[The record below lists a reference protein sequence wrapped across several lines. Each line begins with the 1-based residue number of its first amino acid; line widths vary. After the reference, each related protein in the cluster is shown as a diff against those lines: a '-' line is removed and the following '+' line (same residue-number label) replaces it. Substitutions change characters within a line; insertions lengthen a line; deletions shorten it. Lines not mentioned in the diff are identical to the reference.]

1 LVPAW
6 LLVVV
11 VIGALPHGDFHGILG
26 VQRHELRLVA
36 FSITGGVGYAW
47 RLGRRRPATWQAL
60 TRPLIAAAAAYAI
73 CFVAVAVMR
82 LLFIPQQSL
91 GVTLITD
98 SPGRALPV
106 AVVVAAVGYLLE
118 IVRVA
123 RRTA

>member
-1 LVPAW
+1 M
-6 LLVVV
+6 
-11 VIGALPHGDFHGILG
+11 VIGALRHGDFHGILG
-26 VQRHELRLVA
+26 FSTTNFGWLV

-47 RLGRRRPATWQAL
+47 RLGRRRPATWQAV

>member
-1 LVPAW
+1 
-6 LLVVV
+6 
-11 VIGALPHGDFHGILG
+11 
-26 VQRHELRLVA
+26 
-36 FSITGGVGYAW
+36 
-47 RLGRRRPATWQAL
+47 
-60 TRPLIAAAAAYAI
+60 
-73 CFVAVAVMR
+73 MR

-123 RRTA
+123 RRAAKRSSTTKRT

>member
-1 LVPAW
+1 
-6 LLVVV
+6 
-11 VIGALPHGDFHGILG
+11 
-26 VQRHELRLVA
+26 VA

-60 TRPLIAAAAAYAI
+60 TRPLIAAAYAI